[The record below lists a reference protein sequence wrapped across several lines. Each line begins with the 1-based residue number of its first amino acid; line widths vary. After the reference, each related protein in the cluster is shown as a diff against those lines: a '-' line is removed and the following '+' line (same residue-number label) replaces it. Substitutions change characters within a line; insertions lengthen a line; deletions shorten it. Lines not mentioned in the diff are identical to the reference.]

1 MTVFRKTIFGK
12 ILGGLG
18 KVAVAAA
25 PLVIPAA
32 GIAIG
37 GAVAAKKTGFF
48 SKIGNIFKK
57 KSGGTVLGNI
67 VPGSITSLAAA
78 GNTYNNE
85 SKGLLGGFFRNMLS
99 SAGSAGIAA
108 VGTSIGES
116 AGQFAS
122 TLSGK
127 TEGPDSPLASGF
139 KKGFTKGW
147 VKDNMGIVI
156 VIVLGF
162 GIFLYIILRKKR
174 R

>member
-25 PLVIPAA
+25 PILIPAA
-32 GIAIG
+32 GLAVG

-122 TLSGK
+122 NLAAKG
-127 TEGPDSPLASGF
+127 EGTDGPVAQGF
-139 KKGFTKGW
+139 KKGFTGGW
-147 VKDNMGIVI
+147 VKNNMGIVI
-156 VIVLGF
+156 AAVI
-162 GIFLYIILRKKR
+162 GIGIILYLIFRKKR